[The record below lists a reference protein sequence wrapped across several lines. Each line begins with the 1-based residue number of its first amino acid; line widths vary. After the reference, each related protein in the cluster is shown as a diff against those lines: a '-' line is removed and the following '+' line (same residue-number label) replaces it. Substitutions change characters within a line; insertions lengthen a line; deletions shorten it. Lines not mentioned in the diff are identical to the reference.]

1 MSRTSPTHRANG
13 GSAPAPEDLG
23 QLAARWADRA
33 GPGEH
38 LEVVVGRG
46 RSTEVKAYNGEVES
60 FTSAESFGVGIR
72 VLVERDGGMAQG
84 FAHAGSFD
92 EDVLADTLSE
102 ARDNARFAE
111 ADPWAGLAQPDGVAP
126 VEQDL
131 WNEAVNRFSPED
143 KIKLALELEAATRGF
158 SPKVKGVR
166 VSSFGDAAGEVALAS
181 TAGIRVASRAT
192 SCWMAVSAMAGDEH
206 ETHMGYG
213 VEVGRDP
220 WRLDV
225 AAAAEEAGT
234 QAVRLIG
241 ARQVPSQRL
250 TVVLEPKLA
259 ATILGIIG
267 GMLSGDVVVKG
278 RTPFADRMDQQ
289 IASPLLTLV
298 DDPTDARSMAADSFD
313 GEGLA
318 CRRNVLIDQGTL
330 SSFLHNSYSARRAGV
345 ASTASAIRGSRSMPG
360 VGPQAL
366 AVVPGVTPYA
376 EMLAGVDNGILVQS
390 MAGLHSGVN
399 PVSGDFSVGVE
410 GLMLR
415 NGELAE
421 PVREV
426 TIASTLPRLLL
437 DLVAVGAELEWLPGG
452 SGSAALLFE
461 GVSLA
466 GS

>member
-1 MSRTSPTHRANG
+1 MSVANAG
-13 GSAPAPEDLG
+13 EGATTAGPENLAE
-23 QLAARWADRA
+23 LAARWADRA
-33 GPGEH
+33 VAGEH

-92 EDVLADTLSE
+92 EDVLADTLAE
-102 ARDNARFAE
+102 ARDNARFSE
-111 ADPWAGLAQPDGVAP
+111 ADPWAGLAQPDGVAA
-126 VEQDL
+126 VDQDL

-143 KIKLALELEAATRGF
+143 KIKLALELEAATKGF

-166 VSSFGDAAGEVALAS
+166 VSSYGDSAGEVALAS

-213 VEVGRDP
+213 VDVGRDP
-220 WRLDV
+220 RLLDV
-225 AAAAEEAGT
+225 AAAAQEAGT

-241 ARQVPSQRL
+241 ARQVASQRL

-267 GMLSGDVVVKG
+267 GMLSGEVVVKG
-278 RTPFADRMDQQ
+278 RSPFSDRVGQQ

-298 DDPTDARSMAADSFD
+298 DDPTDARSLAADSFD

-318 CRRNVLIDQGTL
+318 CRRNVLIDEGVL
-330 SSFLHNSYSARRAGV
+330 RGFLHNSYTARRAGV
-345 ASTASAIRGSRSMPG
+345 SSTASAVRGSRSMPG

-366 AVVPGVTPYA
+366 AVAPGTTPYA
-376 EMLAGVDNGILVQS
+376 ELLAGVDNGILVQT

-399 PVSGDFSVGVE
+399 PVSGDFSVGAE
-410 GLMLR
+410 GLMIR
-415 NGELAE
+415 NGQLAE

-437 DLVAVGAELEWLPGG
+437 DLVAVGAELEWLPSG